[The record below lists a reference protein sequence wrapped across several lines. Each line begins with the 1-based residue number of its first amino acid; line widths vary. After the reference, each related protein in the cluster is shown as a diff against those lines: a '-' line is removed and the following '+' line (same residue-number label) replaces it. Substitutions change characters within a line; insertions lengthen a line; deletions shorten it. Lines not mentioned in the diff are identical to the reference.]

1 MKLALFT
8 FVFATM
14 WMTVEASAPY
24 LTNRPPSVKRVA
36 LIKIEIPKEPLAP
49 WWKK

>member
-1 MKLALFT
+1 MKLFLT
-8 FVFATM
+8 VFVMATM
-14 WMTVEASAPY
+14 WATTEVSAPY

-36 LIKIEIPKEPLAP
+36 LIKIEIPKQPVAP